1 MREPK
6 ALFLISLF
14 LFLGVILQ
22 STLFEFLKIFGVKP
36 DLCLMLIIYAA
47 IYRGSLAGMLTGFG
61 AGLLNGFFSQPFGFH
76 SFIYTVVGYF
86 LGKFEGLI
94 SLNSWLI
101 KIILVFASTI
111 AKGIFTGLG
120 QLVLGIAGPPFFTY
134 AGYILLEAFYNALLS
149 IPLFF
154 IFQKI
159 SIFKEKKA
167 ELS

>member
-6 ALFLISLF
+6 ALFLVFLF

-36 DLCLMLIIYAA
+36 DLCLMLIIYVA
-47 IYRGSLAGMLTGFG
+47 INRGSLAGMVTGFG
-61 AGLLNGFFSQPFGFH
+61 GGLLDGFFIPPFGFQ
-76 SFIYTVVGYF
+76 SLIYTIIGYL

-94 SLNSWLI
+94 TLSSWLI

-111 AKGIFTGLG
+111 AKGILIGLG
-120 QLVLGIAGPPFFTY
+120 YLILGISGPPFFTFV
-134 AGYILLEAFYNALLS
+134 GYILLEALYNALLS

-154 IFQKI
+154 IFKKI
-159 SIFKEKKA
+159 TLFKEKKV